1 VGITISADDPRSIRA
16 IEIAARASKWLTAMT
31 PDGQPAFR
39 VPSQTHIGRS
49 YLVTRFTCDCPDFAH
64 AHDEFDEEEDGDD
77 DDNARACKHILAVR
91 LYCELLRAQERIP
104 RPVVDPRRA
113 HLRLVR

>member
-39 VPSQTHIGRS
+39 VPSQTRIGRS
-49 YLVTRFTCDCPDFAH
+49 YLVTRFSCDCPDFQRASEQL
-64 AHDEFDEEEDGDD
+64 AEDDGED
-77 DDNARACKHILAVR
+77 RACKHIMAVR

-104 RPVVDPRRA
+104 RPAVDTRRA
-113 HLRLVR
+113 HLRVVR